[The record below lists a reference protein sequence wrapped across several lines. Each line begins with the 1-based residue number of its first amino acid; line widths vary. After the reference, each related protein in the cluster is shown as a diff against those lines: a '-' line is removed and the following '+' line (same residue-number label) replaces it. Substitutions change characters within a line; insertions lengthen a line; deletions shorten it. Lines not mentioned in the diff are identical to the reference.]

1 MWLMWFVSQCLFLV
15 EEFCWH
21 ARKPLWIQV
30 KGIHHFKTS
39 TFMHQSA
46 EREFWMQFFNPL
58 KFTISRSQDF
68 TFGHPTCFH
77 LFSLV
82 HKIAS
87 LKGVGC
93 NFCPDIWE
101 NDNAARV
108 RRMKYQAY
116 IQQRRDNVPGE
127 VKNTGKKWRKRETW
141 LHKDYLQIQTACN
154 TAIPLCESN
163 YTLYKPLRGFFFP
176 NSSQKKKKNSFAHI
190 LKVLLD
196 NNKTGSALNHLPP
209 SHKLLL
215 RLCQQQ

>member
-1 MWLMWFVSQCLFLV
+1 MHQILAAVTTITRFAVAKRPFNNQQEPTKGRNPCDFIDWGRGKINLKRIKAERKREAAAGFCQMWLMWFVSQCLFLV

-46 EREFWMQFFNPL
+46 EREFWIQFFNPL

-87 LKGVGC
+87 LKGC
-93 NFCPDIWE
+93 WLQFLSWHLRE
-101 NDNAARV
+101 W
-108 RRMKYQAY
+108 
-116 IQQRRDNVPGE
+116 QR
-127 VKNTGKKWRKRETW
+127 
-141 LHKDYLQIQTACN
+141 
-154 TAIPLCESN
+154 
-163 YTLYKPLRGFFFP
+163 
-176 NSSQKKKKNSFAHI
+176 
-190 LKVLLD
+190 
-196 NNKTGSALNHLPP
+196 GS
-209 SHKLLL
+209 
-215 RLCQQQ
+215 R